1 MLPVCIIIL
10 MTNFF
15 QKKSFHYLCSGC
27 FDRIPQT
34 GWLIKNGNLFPAVWR
49 LGVPDQAWR
58 IWCHGRT
65 HLLAGHWRL
74 PSVSSC
80 RGGDRELWG
89 GGVAFTR
96 TLIPI
101 QEGATPLNITSQH
114 HHTGGYDSTH
124 EFSVRGM
131 QSVTLINTV
140 ATVKC
145 PKFKHIL
152 LFHYHISGN
161 IRGQKLNLFARLN
174 PEVKKSK
181 RIKM

>member
-1 MLPVCIIIL
+1 MFNMLPVCIIIL

-34 GWLIKNGNLFPAVWR
+34 GWLIKNGNLFPQSGGWEFQ
-49 LGVPDQAWR
+49 DQAWR

-80 RGGDRELWG
+80 REWDRELWG
-89 GGVAFTR
+89 GG
-96 TLIPI
+96 LCHKDPHPHS
-101 QEGATPLNITSQH
+101 EGAYTSQHHQH

-131 QSVTLINTV
+131 QSVTLINN
-140 ATVKC
+140 
-145 PKFKHIL
+145 
-152 LFHYHISGN
+152 SGN
-161 IRGQKLNLFARLN
+161 
-174 PEVKKSK
+174 SK
-181 RIKM
+181 MP

>member
-1 MLPVCIIIL
+1 MFNMLPMCIIIL
-10 MTNFF
+10 MMNFF
-15 QKKSFHYLCSGC
+15 HKKNFHYLCPGC

-49 LGVPDQAWR
+49 LGVPDQAWQ

-89 GGVAFTR
+89 WGVAFTR

-101 QEGATPLNITSQH
+101 QEGSTPVTSSPLNTITLEVTIQH
-114 HHTGGYDSTH
+114 
-124 EFSVRGM
+124 M
-131 QSVTLINTV
+131 
-140 ATVKC
+140 
-145 PKFKHIL
+145 
-152 LFHYHISGN
+152 
-161 IRGQKLNLFARLN
+161 NLA
-174 PEVKKSK
+174 
-181 RIKM
+181 